1 MEEKIDAQIFYQYN
15 LLKNILTQKYI
26 VYYFDSR
33 IKTKRFERLSKNSR
47 NYLKKLRK

>member
-26 VYYFDSR
+26 VYYFDTR
-33 IKTKRFERLSKNSR
+33 IKTKKSERFSKNTR
-47 NYLKKLRK
+47 NYLKKYRK